1 MGYVM
6 LMGAIFSEIFAST
19 FLRLSRG
26 FEEQG
31 YGAVSLCLFSM
42 SLFCLSKAI
51 KVVPLS
57 IAYSLW
63 AGMGI
68 AGTLAAGYL
77 VFDESIGAQQVAGTM
92 LILIGAIVVR
102 ASAAG

>member
-26 FEEQG
+26 FELPG

-42 SLFCLSKAI
+42 SLYCLAKAI
-51 KVVPLS
+51 KTVPLS

-63 AGMGI
+63 AGLGI
-68 AGTLAAGYL
+68 AGALIAGYAI
-77 VFDESIGAQQVAGTM
+77 FQESINGMQMAGTA
-92 LILIGAIVVR
+92 LILTGAILVR
-102 ASAAG
+102 ASAC

>member
-26 FEEQG
+26 FEEYG
-31 YGAVSLCLFSM
+31 YGGISLCLFSL
-42 SLFCLSKAI
+42 SLYCLAKAI
-51 KVVPLS
+51 KTVPLS

-63 AGMGI
+63 AGLGI
-68 AGTLAAGYL
+68 AGTLIAGHYI
-77 VFDESIGAQQVAGTM
+77 FNEQINSTQIAGSG
-92 LILIGAIVVR
+92 LILAGAIVVR
-102 ASAAG
+102 MSGG

>member
-6 LMGAIFSEIFAST
+6 LMGAIVSEIFAST

-26 FEEQG
+26 FELHG
-31 YGAVSLCLFSM
+31 YGAVSLCLFSI
-42 SLFCLSKAI
+42 SLYCLAKAI

-63 AGMGI
+63 AGLGI
-68 AGTLAAGYL
+68 AGTLAAGYWL
-77 VFDESIGAQQVAGTM
+77 FEESISAQQIAGTC
-92 LILIGAIVVR
+92 LILVGAVVVR
-102 ASAAG
+102 ASAA

>member
-1 MGYVM
+1 M

-26 FEEQG
+26 FEVAS

-42 SLFCLSKAI
+42 SLFCLARAI
-51 KVVPLS
+51 KTVPLS

-63 AGMGI
+63 AGLGI
-68 AGTLAAGYL
+68 AGALAAGY
-77 VFDESIGAQQVAGTM
+77 FIFEESIGSLQVAGTA
-92 LILIGAIVVR
+92 LILTGAIIVR
-102 ASAAG
+102 ASAV

>member
-6 LMGAIFSEIFAST
+6 LMGAILSEIFATT

-26 FEEQG
+26 FELYG
-31 YGAVSLCLFSM
+31 YGALSLCLFSV
-42 SLFCLSKAI
+42 SLCCLARAI

-57 IAYSLW
+57 VAYSLW
-63 AGMGI
+63 AGLGI

-77 VFDESIGAQQVAGTM
+77 IFDENIGAQQIAGTA
-92 LILIGAIVVR
+92 LILVGAIVVR
-102 ASAAG
+102 ASAA

>member
-1 MGYVM
+1 MGYLI
-6 LMGAIFSEIFAST
+6 LMGAILCEICAST

-26 FEEQG
+26 FELHG
-31 YGAVSLCLFSM
+31 YGAISLGLFALSLC
-42 SLFCLSKAI
+42 CLAKAI

-63 AGMGI
+63 AGLGI

-77 VFDESIGAQQVAGTM
+77 IFEETIGAQQMVGSA
-92 LILIGAIVVR
+92 LIVIGAIVVR
-102 ASAAG
+102 ASAA